1 MRRTGLR
8 ALMVLVGV
16 ALFAVYAG
24 VAYLGYRLLAAV
36 WLARGDF
43 LTVLLWTTALTVL
56 LGYLSYRFG
65 TVQLLSQVDAAEVP
79 RSRAPEVHAR
89 LDRLAEAMGVARPRL
104 LVGRMGAPN
113 AMALGG
119 IRDGV
124 VVLDRAVF
132 RLLSADEIE
141 GLLAHELAHLESRD
155 SLVQTLAYSAGQSLV
170 WVVVLLALPFVL
182 VGSGLRRALD
192 WIRGRPPADSL
203 APVASLRRRVGQ
215 VVMLGFVALTLLLL
229 AHSRRREYAADERAV
244 AVTGDPLALARALRK
259 IQRTAEPR
267 WAMASPLYV
276 HSEEDRRLTR
286 LLSTHPDMDERIER
300 LVERADAG
308 RSAGRRIE
316 IG

>member
-1 MRRTGLR
+1 
-8 ALMVLVGV
+8 MVLVGL
-16 ALFAVYAG
+16 ALLVVYAG

-36 WLARGDF
+36 WLARGDL
-43 LTVLLWTTALTVL
+43 LTVLAWTTGLTVL

-65 TVQLLSQVDAAEVP
+65 TVQLLSQVRAAHLP
-79 RSRAPEVHAR
+79 RGRAPEVHAR
-89 LDRLAEAMGVARPRL
+89 LDRLAEQMDVSRPRL

-119 IRDGV
+119 VRTGV
-124 VVLDRAVF
+124 VVLDRSVF
-132 RLLSADEIE
+132 RLLSADEVE

-170 WVVVLLALPFVL
+170 WVVVVLALPFVL
-182 VGSGLRRALD
+182 VGSGLQRALD

-203 APVASLRRRVGQ
+203 APVASLRRRAGK
-215 VVMLGFVALTLLLL
+215 VVLVGFVALTLLLL

-259 IQRTAEPR
+259 IQRATEPR

-276 HSEEDRRLTR
+276 RGDEEGTLTR

-300 LVERADAG
+300 LVERADRQRGAV
-308 RSAGRRIE
+308 SIE
-316 IG
+316 IR